1 MEILWAPW
9 RLNYVKKAGK
19 EKTPC
24 FICKAIEE
32 RDDEK
37 NLLLHRGKLAV
48 VILNRYPY
56 NPGHLMVCPVRHTG
70 DFTGLLEE
78 ELVEINK
85 LIQRA
90 IRVIKIAFNPDG
102 FNVGLNLGK
111 VSGGS
116 VDTHIHF
123 HVVPRWLGDTNFM
136 PIVGKVKV
144 IPQLPED
151 TYKILKEYWDK
162 NV

>member
-90 IRVIKIAFNPDG
+90 IEEKERQRQALMDNQNYDPLDFMNPQNNPTSQG
-102 FNVGLNLGK
+102 GK
-111 VSGGS
+111 WYMYNPVLVSRGQAEFKKKWGS
-116 VDTHIHF
+116 F
-123 HVVPRWLGDTNFM
+123 
-136 PIVGKVKV
+136 
-144 IPQLPED
+144 
-151 TYKILKEYWDK
+151 
-162 NV
+162 